1 MAGPLLAYAP
11 QVALGAV
18 ETIGA
23 LRGMA
28 KLRKEEVPTFTGSKV
43 MAPLRQVEQMYQRG
57 YERGLEP
64 ETIQLARQQQAME
77 TAGMARRI
85 GDVSGGQLSSVT
97 SRLGALDRVRTGLGL
112 ASQDIQYRRS
122 MMGGLAGARQMI
134 SGQEFSEAQRQ
145 YQRRVMQEQALGG
158 ALRAGLGNIGNAL
171 TYMGDTMTGRGQDV
185 YNTYNYGVRDAA
197 DATGP
202 TAETTAVADSASS
215 TGYIPSGG
223 ANSIQA
229 YGSILDRVMSLPGIG
244 GAKFAPLTKPKFP

>member
-23 LRGMA
+23 LQGMKELRGQ
-28 KLRKEEVPTFTGSKV
+28 EVPTYTSDKIMG
-43 MAPLRQVEQMYQRG
+43 PLRQVEQMYQRG
-57 YERGLEP
+57 YERGLDP
-64 ETIQLARQQQAME
+64 TTIRLAQQQQAAE
-77 TAGMARRI
+77 TAGMTRRI
-85 GDVSGGQLSSVT
+85 GDISGGQLSSAT

-112 ASQDIQYRRS
+112 AAQDVQYRRS

-185 YNTYNYGVRDAA
+185 YNFYNNGVAQAA
-197 DATGP
+197 DATGATP
-202 TAETTAVADSASS
+202 ETTPIAENSSFKYEPLKADSLSE
-215 TGYIPSGG
+215 
-223 ANSIQA
+223 
-229 YGSILDRVMSLPGIG
+229 YGSIYDRIYNLPKMG
-244 GAKFAPLTKPKFP
+244 GKKFPPLTKPKFP